1 MFILDMWLCR
11 MTLNM
16 LSLNWN
22 WIVWQGII
30 CLVIMELP
38 TEQIMSSNKY
48 DKQLMLQN
56 SDMYMYISKFIAIP
70 IIWSIK
76 WERESLVG
84 SLTAHNIKPILNFLN
99 DFIADFRIKL
109 TGVCW
114 LIHWRNS
121 VSSFSQYTQRK
132 SFVSRKG
139 RRYDWATRPNQD

>member
-1 MFILDMWLCR
+1 MWLCQ

-56 SDMYMYISKFIAIP
+56 SDMYMYISKFITIT
-70 IIWSIK
+70 IIWCIK
-76 WERESLVG
+76 WEREREIG
-84 SLTAHNIKPILNFLN
+84 SLTAHNIKPIFNFLS
-99 DFIADFRIKL
+99 DIIADFWIMF
-109 TGVCW
+109 TGVSW